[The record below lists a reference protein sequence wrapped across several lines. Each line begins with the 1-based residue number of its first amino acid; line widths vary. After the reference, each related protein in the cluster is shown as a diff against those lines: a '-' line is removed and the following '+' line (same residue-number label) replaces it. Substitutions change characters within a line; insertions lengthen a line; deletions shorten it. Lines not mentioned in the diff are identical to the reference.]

1 MEYPSF
7 LEHMRARF
15 GSNWCVANRA
25 SRKTVD
31 YDCVITPKRFAL
43 EQDAWARACW
53 EACEAEW
60 DIVRKHST
68 FGQTSNIPKES
79 VAALG
84 KILEWARGYRYG
96 QKKAA

>member
-43 EQDAWARACW
+43 EQDAWARNHPAYIL
-53 EACEAEW
+53 AE
-60 DIVRKHST
+60 SL
-68 FGQTSNIPKES
+68 PES
-79 VAALG
+79 PE
-84 KILEWARGYRYG
+84 KRFIC
-96 QKKAA
+96 KAVMSRLSYS